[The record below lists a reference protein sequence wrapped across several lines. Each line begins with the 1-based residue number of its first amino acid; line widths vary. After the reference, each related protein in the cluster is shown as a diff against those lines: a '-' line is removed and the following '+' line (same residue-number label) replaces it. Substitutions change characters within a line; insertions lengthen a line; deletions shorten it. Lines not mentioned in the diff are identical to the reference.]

1 MISKNYILGFV
12 ALCLGVVACTKSD
25 IDETSSDTDVPP
37 GGVVLTYDCEEL
49 ELNFNDTCVAEN
61 TIGLLDSACLCI
73 PFSLPFDCPELGGNI
88 GDPCPDGEGIIS
100 SDCTCI
106 DDEECDMGLTYTI
119 GEDSLNWNFSFNNL
133 PETADIVEW
142 YVNGMIV
149 PPTSQW
155 TMDYTFTE
163 VTVHTICIVA
173 YDLPNTVVC
182 SHCVELDLTPLSGWD
197 CPGLNGNVGD
207 PCQDGWG
214 IITDDCECIEN
225 DSNGFDCPDL
235 GNIGDSCWVSIDN
248 TLIGG
253 VIDEDCTCQP

>member
-73 PFSLPFDCPELGGNI
+73 PFLLPFDCPELGGNI

-155 TMDYTFTE
+155 TMDYTFTG
-163 VTVHTICIVA
+163 VTVHTISIVA
-173 YDLPNTVVC
+173 YD
-182 SHCVELDLTPLSGWD
+182 
-197 CPGLNGNVGD
+197 
-207 PCQDGWG
+207 
-214 IITDDCECIEN
+214 
-225 DSNGFDCPDL
+225 
-235 GNIGDSCWVSIDN
+235 
-248 TLIGG
+248 
-253 VIDEDCTCQP
+253 